1 MATTSI
7 IFRFDDADYMADS
20 GLYICEFPTN
30 KKDAIVALYSSYGN
44 AISAG
49 INVNSETGTVLV
61 RVSEKLVSLGQDYK
75 LVLAY

>member
-7 IFRFDDADYMADS
+7 IFRFDDADYMGDS
-20 GLYICEFPTN
+20 GLCIREFPTN
-30 KKDAIVALYSSYGN
+30 KKDAIVALYSSYGDV
-44 AISAG
+44 ISAE